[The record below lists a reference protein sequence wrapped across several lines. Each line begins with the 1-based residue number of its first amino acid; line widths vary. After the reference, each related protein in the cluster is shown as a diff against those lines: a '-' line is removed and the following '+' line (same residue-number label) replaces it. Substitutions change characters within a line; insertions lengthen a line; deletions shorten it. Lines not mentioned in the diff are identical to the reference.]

1 MCQAAPLDHVH
12 GKSWRRLASGE
23 TSDWRDSFYYE
34 YNYEHQFPYTPNVRA
49 LRSKRWKYIRYP
61 HGDGSPDRH
70 MAELYDVTIDPEE
83 DKNLIHD
90 PAFSDTVVQLRH
102 KLDRLISEHGDGKPD
117 RMPLDQGIQ
126 SGLPDKSIR

>member
-1 MCQAAPLDHVH
+1 
-12 GKSWRRLASGE
+12 
-23 TSDWRDSFYYE
+23 
-34 YNYEHQFPYTPNVRA
+34 
-49 LRSKRWKYIRYP
+49 
-61 HGDGSPDRH
+61 

-117 RMPLDQGIQ
+117 IMPLDQGIQ

>member
-12 GKSWRRLASGE
+12 GKSWRRLALGE
-23 TSDWRDSFYYE
+23 SNDWRDSFYYE

-70 MAELYDVTIDPEE
+70 MAELYDLKVDPNE
-83 DKNLIHD
+83 DNNLINNDSHID
-90 PAFSDTVVQLRH
+90 VVKELRSE
-102 KLDRLISEHGDGKPD
+102 LDRLIARHGDGKPD
-117 RMPLDQGIQ
+117 KMPVDQGIQ